1 MAVSQ
6 NKYSFCQHLQLPLLV
21 SNQTFARIDFL
32 RQGMRLVDR
41 NGTHNVK
48 IRTENETKCGW
59 TTCLRMANGT
69 YNMYAYD
76 RQHEWLQGM
85 LPTANGDR
93 IIETQ

>member
-1 MAVSQ
+1 MALIML
-6 NKYSFCQHLQLPLLV
+6 K
-21 SNQTFARIDFL
+21 FAL
-32 RQGMRLVDR
+32 
-41 NGTHNVK
+41 K
-48 IRTENETKCGW
+48 IRQNAIEPHACAWPMEH
-59 TTCLRMANGT
+59 

>member
-1 MAVSQ
+1 MALIMLKFV
-6 NKYSFCQHLQLPLLV
+6 L
-21 SNQTFARIDFL
+21 
-32 RQGMRLVDR
+32 
-41 NGTHNVK
+41 K
-48 IRTENETKCGW
+48 IRQNAIEPHACAWPMEH
-59 TTCLRMANGT
+59 